1 MGASPE
7 YLLHRSELVKGIP
20 DPGTLFVNYAG
31 QAFECGEFA
40 KLVADVCYEYLG
52 VRVPLSDFR
61 RKFLFAW
68 LADRSGNVERVA
80 AVLWIQMASVS
91 AALMR
96 HKVDASSLGTNH
108 G

>member
-1 MGASPE
+1 MEES
-7 YLLHRSELVKGIP
+7 LLHRSELVKGIP

-31 QAFECGEFA
+31 QAFECCEFA